1 VIFIKKAVIFFLRY
15 EAFRYL
21 AVSAAALV
29 VDVLFFSM
37 AMRWWAW
44 PWFAAATLGFASG
57 VFLAYGLS
65 VRYVFST
72 RQWKRRPAAEFLM
85 FAFLGMI
92 GLITTQVTLYVCIE
106 AFAMMPEVAKT
117 MAAILT
123 FFSNFL
129 SRKLLL
135 FR

>member
-1 VIFIKKAVIFFLRY
+1 MISIKKAINFLLRY

-21 AVSAAALV
+21 AVSAVALV
-29 VDVLFFSM
+29 VDVLFFST
-37 AMRWWAW
+37 AIRWWAW

-57 VFLAYGLS
+57 VLLAYALS
-65 VRYVFST
+65 VHYVFST
-72 RQWKRRPAAEFLM
+72 RQWKRRPVAEFPM
-85 FAFLGMI
+85 FSFLGMI

-106 AFAMMPEVAKT
+106 KFSMTPEVAKIL
-117 MAAILT
+117 AAILT

-129 SRKLLL
+129 SRKILL